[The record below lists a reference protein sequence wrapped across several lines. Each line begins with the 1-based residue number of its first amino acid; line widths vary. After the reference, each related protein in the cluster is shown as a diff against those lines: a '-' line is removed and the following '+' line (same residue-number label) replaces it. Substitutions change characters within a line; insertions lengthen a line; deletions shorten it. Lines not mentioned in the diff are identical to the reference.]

1 MQLRNAKPLL
11 QLLYSWWLVEHLLP
25 FRQHGSCKQSNKCPV
40 LTPIVRSGGEEG
52 ALVCCTVT
60 AAKFLD
66 DPGFVLLLIALTSF
80 WRSGPAIRCQLLR
93 EFREK

>member
-1 MQLRNAKPLL
+1 MQLWNAKPLL

-25 FRQHGSCKQSNKCPV
+25 FRRQGSCKQSNKNPV
-40 LTPIVRSGGEEG
+40 LTRTVRSGE
-52 ALVCCTVT
+52 ALMCCKTVT

-66 DPGFVLLLIALTSF
+66 DPGFVILLIAFTSF
-80 WRSGPAIRCQLLR
+80 WRSGPAIRFQLLR